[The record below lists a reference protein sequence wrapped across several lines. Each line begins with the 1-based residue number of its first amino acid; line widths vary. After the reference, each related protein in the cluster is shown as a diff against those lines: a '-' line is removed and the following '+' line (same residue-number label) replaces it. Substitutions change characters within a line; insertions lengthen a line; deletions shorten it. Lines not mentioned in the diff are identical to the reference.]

1 MADTDHI
8 AFGSTPTATLLHQ
21 WLILQACRIPYL
33 PSVLGPL
40 LRISH
45 ALHLDPIT
53 HWILSQ
59 TAFSHFCGGRTPQDT
74 LPLMNSLAH
83 HGVFTI
89 LDLGIETDPAE
100 ETSEGMG
107 EDRADMVA
115 AGIAQAISTAK
126 TMPDTMVA
134 LKISAL
140 TALPDHLVQWSDGL
154 REARRRF
161 HSLATHPPA
170 PKDQESSPLVLV
182 PKGFEEGVDKAE
194 APVFLPHSDLLD
206 FQGFRSLVS
215 DLAPKDAD
223 LTATFKQLDRRGTGQ
238 LDWVDLS
245 RLWDVERLQQG
256 WSLPGCDSTITS
268 SILNSHSRISKLC
281 DVAASSSS
289 SPSDPAVPLLMDAE
303 YSSVQPAIRHLTL
316 LLSQTYNALGPQPLV
331 YDTLQ
336 MYLREGP
343 LVLTESAEDAKRD
356 HRPYAVK
363 LVRGAYVARERRDA
377 LAEGRPDRVWPSK
390 ALTDAAYDGAASWLA
405 SRSANAPGSTH
416 TVLATHNGRSIA
428 QSLEASSSSSPS
440 GAPSPYIAYAQLMG
454 MGELVTARLRQR
466 GARVGKYV
474 VYGEVS
480 DLVPYMVRRVEEN
493 AEGVQGGGDA
503 DVLAIQRILLGRL
516 RALLNPFSARQP
528 PPSSA
533 Y

>member
-1 MADTDHI
+1 
-8 AFGSTPTATLLHQ
+8 LLHQ

-33 PSVLGPL
+33 PNLLGPL
-40 LRISH
+40 LRVSH

-53 HWILSQ
+53 HWVLSQ

-74 LPLMNSLAH
+74 LPLMNTLAS

-100 ETSEGMG
+100 ETSTEMG

-115 AGIAQAISTAK
+115 NGIIQAIRTAK
-126 TMPDTMVA
+126 DQPETMVA
-134 LKISAL
+134 LKVSAL
-140 TALPDHLVQWSDGL
+140 TSLPDHLVRWSDGL

-161 HSLATHPPA
+161 HSLATHPA
-170 PKDQESSPLVLV
+170 PSKDQAASPL
-182 PKGFEEGVDKAE
+182 D
-194 APVFLPHSDLLD
+194 
-206 FQGFRSLVS
+206 
-215 DLAPKDAD
+215 
-223 LTATFKQLDRRGTGQ
+223 
-238 LDWVDLS
+238 
-245 RLWDVERLQQG
+245 
-256 WSLPGCDSTITS
+256 ITS
-268 SILNSHSRISKLC
+268 SILNSHRRISKLC
-281 DVAASSSS
+281 DEAAAASPS
-289 SPSDPAVPLLMDAE
+289 SPSVPLLMDAE

-343 LVLTESAEDAKRD
+343 LVLTESAEDAMRD
-356 HRPYAVK
+356 NRPYAVK

-377 LAEGRPDRVWPSK
+377 EAEGRPDRVWASK
-390 ALTDAAYDGAASWLA
+390 ALTDAAYDGASSWLL
-405 SRSANAPGSTH
+405 SRSADTPGSTH
-416 TVLATHNGRSIA
+416 TVLATHNARSIA
-428 QSLEASSSSSPS
+428 QSLDAASSVSSA
-440 GAPSPYIAYAQLMG
+440 APSPYMAYAQLLG

-493 AEGVQGGGDA
+493 AEGVQGGGD
-503 DVLAIQRILLGRL
+503 
-516 RALLNPFSARQP
+516 
-528 PPSSA
+528 
-533 Y
+533 